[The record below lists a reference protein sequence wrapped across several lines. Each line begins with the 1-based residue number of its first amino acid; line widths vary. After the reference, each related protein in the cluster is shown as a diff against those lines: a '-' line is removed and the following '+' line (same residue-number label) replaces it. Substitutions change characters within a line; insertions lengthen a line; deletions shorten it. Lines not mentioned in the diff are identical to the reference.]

1 MAILIQ
7 VLAFVYVS
15 VELVLVVLGGFL
27 EVLPRALRAN
37 LETTTRIG
45 GPAEVATIPEVVRVG
60 IGVCLYVVVSLSVQ
74 PSLLLEDF
82 RPVSSQIIVQS
93 NMEEGVNR
101 QDQLNNEIIYKTK
114 FRLFH
119 YLQRLK
125 SWAWRRFALS
135 FDARQSNDLS

>member
-1 MAILIQ
+1 M
-7 VLAFVYVS
+7 
-15 VELVLVVLGGFL
+15 ELDHDLSWLF
-27 EVLPRALRAN
+27 EVFPRALWCL
-37 LETTTRIG
+37 LESTVWVG
-45 GPAEVATIPEVVRVG
+45 CPAVSSFVPEVVWVG

-101 QDQLNNEIIYKTK
+101 QDQLNSEIIHKTK
-114 FRLFH
+114 FRLFR